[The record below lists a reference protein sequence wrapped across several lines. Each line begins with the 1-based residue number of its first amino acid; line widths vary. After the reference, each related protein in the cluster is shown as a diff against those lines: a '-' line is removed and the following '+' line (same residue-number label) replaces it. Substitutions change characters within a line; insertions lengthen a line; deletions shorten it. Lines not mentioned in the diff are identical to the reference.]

1 MKKVSIP
8 NRRRKLQIVD
18 TFIDVMCTRESFLMI
33 GHQNPDEDCVASMVA
48 FSLLMT
54 KFHRTQAMV
63 LNRENWDKF
72 PYLLSIAKY
81 NSIRVIGSSEEIGDE
96 YDTVIAFDTP
106 KPDMLDF
113 YKDLK
118 PLLSGSSGNEI
129 LVMEIDHHLEAD
141 GEYIGD
147 EGYRLVDDASS
158 TCELIGYLAVR
169 LEKKKHIV
177 KEFGIGEIFSRN
189 FVLSIVTG
197 MVGDSK
203 MGQFLK
209 SRREKHYYRY
219 FSRLFN
225 KMLIRKTDKDSGN
238 FSSIEDILSELEKLS
253 GEEESCCRDFMKYKK
268 VDGPM
273 AWIALNEDESSPIIE
288 RYDMDIIVTV
298 AKYTANLLAE
308 ESGYVSLVAFYDPPG
323 KSDLIQLRMRRSQNF
338 KTLDLREV
346 IASLGI
352 TNGGG
357 HEGAV
362 GFRVPRGEV
371 EDFPAFID
379 GIVAGTVK
387 MVVLD

>member
-1 MKKVSIP
+1 MW
-8 NRRRKLQIVD
+8 RRIELIAVGDEVLRGEFLENN
-18 TFIDVMCTRESFLMI
+18 TSFLSRELTML
-33 GHQNPDEDCVASMVA
+33 GHSPWRITMLGDDRKILS
-48 FSLLMT
+48 
-54 KFHRTQAMV
+54 
-63 LNRENWDKF
+63 RE
-72 PYLLSIAKY
+72 I
-81 NSIRVIGSSEEIGDE
+81 SEAVKRS
-96 YDTVIAFDTP
+96 DTVIVTGGLGPTVDDVTKDAVIDALGCGTEWRDEIAAKIERRFRLLGKKVP
-106 KPDMLDF
+106 ES
-113 YKDLK
+113 YKDQARVPAGARILENRIGMAVGLEIEGEDFRII
-118 PLLSGSSGNEI
+118 LLPGVPAEMKQIFYESI
-129 LVMEIDHHLEAD
+129 LP
-141 GEYIGD
+141 
-147 EGYRLVDDASS
+147 
-158 TCELIGYLAVR
+158 AVPV
-169 LEKKKHIV
+169 E
-177 KEFGIGEIFSRN
+177 
-189 FVLSIVTG
+189 
-197 MVGDSK
+197 
-203 MGQFLK
+203 
-209 SRREKHYYRY
+209 
-219 FSRLFN
+219 
-225 KMLIRKTDKDSGN
+225 DSGMRVRIRT
-238 FSSIEDILSELEKLS
+238 FGLTETQLEEKIKDILSELEKLS

>member
-1 MKKVSIP
+1 MKKVRIP

-18 TFIDVMCTRESFLMI
+18 RFISTMATRKSFLMV

-54 KFHRTQAMV
+54 KFQKHQAMV

-72 PYLLSIAKY
+72 SYLLSICKY
-81 NSIRVIGSSEEIGDE
+81 NSITVIGSHDEIGED

-106 KPDMLDF
+106 KPEMIDF
-113 YKDLK
+113 HEHLS
-118 PLLSGSSGNEI
+118 PLMSRSDVI
-129 LVMEIDHHLEAD
+129 MMEIDHHLEAD
-141 GEYIGD
+141 GQYIGD
-147 EGYRLVDDASS
+147 EEYRLVDEASS
-158 TCELIGYLAVR
+158 TCELIGFLALR
-169 LEKKKHIV
+169 LEKKKDV
-177 KEFGIGEIFSRN
+177 VRQFGIGEIFSRN

-197 MVGDSK
+197 VVGDTK

-209 SRREKHYYRY
+209 SRREKRYYRY

-225 KMLIRKTDKDSGN
+225 KMLMRKTTKNSGN
-238 FSSIEDILSELEKLS
+238 FSSIEDIFNELEKLS
-253 GEEESCCRDFMKYKK
+253 VEEESCYQDFWKHKK
-268 VDGPM
+268 RAGSM
-273 AWIALNEDESSPIIE
+273 SWIALDEEMTAPILE
-288 RYDMDIIVTV
+288 QYDMDIIVTV

-308 ESGYVSLVAFYDPPG
+308 ESGYVSLVAFFDPPD
-323 KSDLIQLRMRRSQNF
+323 KSDLIQLRMRRSQSY
-338 KTLDLREV
+338 KELDLRQV
-346 IASLGI
+346 LAHLGI

-379 GIVAGTVK
+379 NIVTRTVELIGG
-387 MVVLD
+387 V